1 MLSSIIWLAGIAL
14 EGVILFRGVRAKLVS
29 RYLNFYVYIFSLF
42 LADGLL
48 YWAYSAKL
56 AAADKWSWY
65 SGFVSLF
72 LGCGIVLEIFRHVL
86 APYAGAEKFARVASY
101 AFLGA
106 VICFA
111 VAYPI
116 IGPSEKVVRA
126 LFVRMQRDFLAVQGI
141 LLIIIIQLMAYYA
154 IPAGR
159 NLKGMILGYGQAL
172 MVTLAALALR
182 TYIGPRFQNSWT
194 LVQQL
199 SYLGSLVIWLIAL
212 WSYVPNPA
220 PPSRINSDDDYEELA
235 SRTRKMVGAAGSSL
249 VKVERL

>member
-14 EGVILFRGVRAKLVS
+14 EGALLIRGVRAKLVS
-29 RYLNFYVYIFSLF
+29 RYLNFYLYILSLF

-48 YWAYSAKL
+48 YWADSAKV
-56 AAADKWSWY
+56 ASADKWSWY
-65 SGFVSLF
+65 LGFVSLF

-86 APYAGAEKFARVASY
+86 APYAGAERFARMASY
-101 AFLGA
+101 AFLGT

-111 VAYPI
+111 VVYPI
-116 IGPSEKVVRA
+116 IGPNEKVARA
-126 LFVRMQRDFLAVQGI
+126 LFIRMQRDFLAVQGI
-141 LLIIIIQLMAYYA
+141 LLIIVIQLIAYYA
-154 IPAGR
+154 IPIGR

-172 MVTLAALALR
+172 MVTLALLALR
-182 TYIGPRFQNSWT
+182 AYIGPRFQNTWT

-199 SYLGSLVIWLIAL
+199 SYLGSLAVWLIAL

-220 PPSRINSDDDYEELA
+220 PPSRIKSDDDYDGLA
-235 SRTRKMVGAAGSSL
+235 SRTRKMVGAAGSNL